1 MDSSPALASA
11 ESCNTWQG
19 TQAALQHANK
29 AICCCTTWGR
39 KQTSAGP
46 RLLTSRSSFNAG
58 AVLSCVA
65 APPPSSCASCALFVG
80 LQRTRHMG
88 SRRAGRW
95 GVMPSS
101 ASQAQL
107 RRSCPALQAS
117 PSSQECSS
125 AAIAP
130 TSRPRFPCTHSCSA
144 PTSVRNLAAATC
156 WDVEQC
162 LICHCWST
170 AHALTVPLGLLQV
183 GHRLCTRLTHIVAS
197 PDDHVGQAQALA
209 GALQSQAS
217 AQVLSAQPANPSSP
231 AARVQLL
238 HWDMLHKGMP
248 RSTDA
253 ADSCTAALP
262 PQPCAHPRE
271 AWPSGSEV

>member
-1 MDSSPALASA
+1 
-11 ESCNTWQG
+11 
-19 TQAALQHANK
+19 
-29 AICCCTTWGR
+29 
-39 KQTSAGP
+39 
-46 RLLTSRSSFNAG
+46 
-58 AVLSCVA
+58 
-65 APPPSSCASCALFVG
+65 
-80 LQRTRHMG
+80 
-88 SRRAGRW
+88 
-95 GVMPSS
+95 MPSS

-130 TSRPRFPCTHSCSA
+130 TSRPRFPCTYSCSA

-156 WDVEQC
+156 WDAEQC

-170 AHALTVPLGLLQV
+170 PHALTVPLGLLQV
-183 GHRLCTRLTHIVAS
+183 GHRLCARLTHIVAS

-248 RSTDA
+248 GPQTQL
-253 ADSCTAALP
+253 TAAQRPYLHNLAHTHARPGRQAWRSEPGGSSYTVCVRAGAGLLVTGLP
-262 PQPCAHPRE
+262 GGLMFQAQFPRFR
-271 AWPSGSEV
+271 SGSHQRSRVEDGSSSSGLPRLAAMLQVLGSILRQCRTVM